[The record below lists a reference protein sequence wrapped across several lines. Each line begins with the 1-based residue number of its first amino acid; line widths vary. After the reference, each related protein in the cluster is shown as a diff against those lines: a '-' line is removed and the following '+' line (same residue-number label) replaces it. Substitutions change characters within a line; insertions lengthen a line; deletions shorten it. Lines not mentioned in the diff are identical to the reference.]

1 MIKIEKTIFKSGRHA
16 WPAPAGKASSTN
28 NHIYQT
34 TKKKNIQLY
43 ETNLETQSRAYLLA
57 CHSGLQGVVLKH
69 KPVK

>member
-1 MIKIEKTIFKSGRHA
+1 MHDQHQLAKLPPQTTIFTKQR
-16 WPAPAGKASSTN
+16 
-28 NHIYQT
+28 
-34 TKKKNIQLY
+34 KKKNIQLY